1 MERTRIYVIKP
12 VIFAELICEV
22 LVMIV
27 LFDISCYDV
36 MQPAGITHVKNKVV
50 YKQHGNEKVVTTL

>member
-1 MERTRIYVIKP
+1 MERTRNYVIKP

-27 LFDISCYDV
+27 LFGTKLAIIMLCNL
-36 MQPAGITHVKNKVV
+36 QALAEELN
-50 YKQHGNEKVVTTL
+50 

>member
-50 YKQHGNEKVVTTL
+50 YK